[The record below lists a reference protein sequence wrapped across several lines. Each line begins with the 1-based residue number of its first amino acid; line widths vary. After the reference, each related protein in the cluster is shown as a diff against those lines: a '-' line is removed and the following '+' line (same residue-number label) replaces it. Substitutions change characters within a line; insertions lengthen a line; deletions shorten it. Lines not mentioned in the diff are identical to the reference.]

1 MHFDGEATQC
11 AEWVLQIADSH
22 PPLLRALLF
31 AYVADLSQFPLP
43 GLERYE
49 DIKLRFDLLEDERC
63 ELDPGQERWSFEKA
77 LVEGD
82 QVIEFGPKQA
92 SEKVVRMGLKVRN
105 EAMRHGMLLALRRHA
120 IRREFKRVLSVL
132 GEKKPC
138 EECATDVF
146 TVPLYRL
153 RGLDALRALVC
164 PRCAS
169 TLHTYWMPRGDDVQ
183 AVLNVA
189 FIDFEIIHEWSFQIG
204 KASIATQLT
213 TKELFAMSVG
223 DLKKRLFHDVFR
235 RNDIDVTLAQVTLEQ
250 DGHKLSDRR
259 ALEDLP
265 SRSVGVR
272 FADDAAVSVGDALE
286 MVRHRIRTRFSD

>member
-1 MHFDGEATQC
+1 
-11 AEWVLQIADSH
+11 VLQIADSH

-31 AYVADLSQFPLP
+31 AYVADLSPFPLP
-43 GLERYE
+43 GLERYD
-49 DIKLRFDLLEDERC
+49 DIKLRFSVLEDERC

-105 EAMRHGMLLALRRHA
+105 EAMRHGTLLALRRHA

-132 GEKKPC
+132 GEEKRC
-138 EECATDVF
+138 ESCDDDVF

-164 PRCAS
+164 PHCAT
-169 TLHTYWMPRGDDVQ
+169 TLHSYWMPKGDDVQ
-183 AVLNVA
+183 AVLNAA
-189 FIDFEIIHEWSFQIG
+189 FIDFELIHEWSFQLG
-204 KASIATQLT
+204 KSTLATQLT
-213 TKELFAMSVG
+213 GKELEEMSVL
-223 DLKKRLFHDVFR
+223 DLKKRLFSDVFK
-235 RNDIDVTLAQVTLEQ
+235 RNDIGVTLAQVSLWQ
-250 DGHKLSDRR
+250 DGEKLSERR
-259 ALEDLP
+259 SLEDLP
-265 SRSVGVR
+265 SRSVQVR
-272 FADDAAVSVGDALE
+272 FVTDAAVSVNDAVE